1 MVGYQEVL
9 AFLGGGAAVGK
20 AVKTVADLGA
30 AVGAGLPRAALD
42 HVVECLRSVARAEPA
57 RSRSAC
63 GPERD

>member
-1 MVGYQEVL
+1 MDGYHEVL
-9 AFLGGGAAVGK
+9 ALLGCGAAVGK

-30 AVGAGLPRAALD
+30 AVGVGLPRAALD

-63 GPERD
+63 GRESD